1 MTEHQYKSTG
11 FGWMAVTKHPDLSI
25 LEALCY
31 FQVHIFSYSI
41 ILEWFMLEGTLKMI

>member
-1 MTEHQYKSTG
+1 
-11 FGWMAVTKHPDLSI
+11 MAVTKHPDLSI

-41 ILEWFMLEGTLKMI
+41 IIEWFMLEGTLKMI